1 MVRQRV
7 HEHTKN
13 DDSFIVWKS
22 CSRLSAW
29 NRAVD
34 INWARELNMPSR
46 LDLCCPAPTFL
57 GQPTSFSADSNTE
70 YEACGRT
77 SWTFEHSLMDRDDL
91 CFHCH
96 SKLLVAK
103 PSSSWSRLGVQ
114 ILVAGPEINAM
125 SELCCNLR
133 RFIQHGFLKAALDC
147 YGSISSLS
155 STSWVSWMCR
165 EHKSCQMYNAFP
177 PRSSL

>member
-77 SWTFEHSLMDRDDL
+77 SWTFEHSLMDQGSPL
-91 CFHCH
+91 L
-96 SKLLVAK
+96 SLPQQALGSQAQLKLVT
-103 PSSSWSRLGVQ
+103 SRVQ

-147 YGSISSLS
+147 YDSISSLS